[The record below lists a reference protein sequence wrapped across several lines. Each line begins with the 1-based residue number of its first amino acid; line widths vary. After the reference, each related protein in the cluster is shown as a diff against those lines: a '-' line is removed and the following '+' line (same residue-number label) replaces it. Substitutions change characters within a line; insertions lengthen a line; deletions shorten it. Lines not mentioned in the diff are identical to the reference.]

1 MYSTNS
7 NNIRMIDTFIDNT
20 SSLNVNW
27 LQLTNVN
34 NDYELS
40 DQYAQICQLHKQEKK
55 WILFI
60 NPQESSIDKLAKTHN
75 VDVSKIL
82 MVNFKNALKANAK
95 VDLERVKSVLSKG
108 NCSAVILSNAYF
120 QNEEITQLERAARA
134 GKTQCVLLKKQV
146 LH

>member
-1 MYSTNS
+1 
-7 NNIRMIDTFIDNT
+7 MIDTFIDNT